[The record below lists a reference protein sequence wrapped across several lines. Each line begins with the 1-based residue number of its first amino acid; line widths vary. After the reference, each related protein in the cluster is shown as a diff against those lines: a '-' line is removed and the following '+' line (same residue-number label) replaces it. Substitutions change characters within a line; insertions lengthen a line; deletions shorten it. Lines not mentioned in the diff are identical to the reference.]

1 MPRPYKK
8 GLDYFELDCY
18 LDDKFGMIEAE
29 FGDKGFAIAVK
40 LYQLIYRELGYYC
53 EWSDELIPL
62 HKSKMGLSSGI
73 GTIKEVVQACIRVG
87 IFSQELFDK
96 YHILTSRGIQERYLR
111 AVAKRKGIEVK
122 KEYSLV
128 KVTQNAVND
137 GRNPVNDVNNP
148 VNDAKKRKEKK
159 RINNSAPA
167 PAPPDPPE
175 DDDEWEDP
183 EESLR
188 KWEAWKAQREKNDES

>member
-40 LYQLIYRELGYYC
+40 LYQLIYQELGYYC
-53 EWSDELIPL
+53 EWTDELIPL
-62 HKSKMGLSSGI
+62 HMSKMGVSSGI

-87 IFSQELFDK
+87 IFSKELFEK
-96 YHILTSRGIQERYLR
+96 YQILTSKGIQERYFR

-122 KEYSLV
+122 KEYSLI
-128 KVTQNAVND
+128 KVTQNPVND
-137 GRNPVNDVNNP
+137 GRNSVNDVNNP

-159 RINNSAPA
+159 REYNNAPA
-167 PAPPDPPE
+167 FASPDPTEE
-175 DDDEWEDP
+175 DDEGMDPDEAY
-183 EESLR
+183 R
-188 KWEAWKAQREKNDES
+188 IWKAQQEKKNES

>member
-1 MPRPYKK
+1 
-8 GLDYFELDCY
+8 
-18 LDDKFGMIEAE
+18 
-29 FGDKGFAIAVK
+29 
-40 LYQLIYRELGYYC
+40 
-53 EWSDELIPL
+53 
-62 HKSKMGLSSGI
+62 MGLSSGI

-128 KVTQNAVND
+128 KVTQNVVND

>member
-73 GTIKEVVQACIRVG
+73 GTIKEVVILCMR
-87 IFSQELFDK
+87 K
-96 YHILTSRGIQERYLR
+96 YRMS
-111 AVAKRKGIEVK
+111 
-122 KEYSLV
+122 
-128 KVTQNAVND
+128 
-137 GRNPVNDVNNP
+137 
-148 VNDAKKRKEKK
+148 
-159 RINNSAPA
+159 
-167 PAPPDPPE
+167 
-175 DDDEWEDP
+175 
-183 EESLR
+183 
-188 KWEAWKAQREKNDES
+188 

>member
-1 MPRPYKK
+1 M
-8 GLDYFELDCY
+8 
-18 LDDKFGMIEAE
+18 
-29 FGDKGFAIAVK
+29 
-40 LYQLIYRELGYYC
+40 Q
-53 EWSDELIPL
+53 S
-62 HKSKMGLSSGI
+62 I
-73 GTIKEVVQACIRVG
+73 GTLSGGEQAKVKICLLTLTPCNFIIMDEPTNHLDIQAKQALRIALG

-128 KVTQNAVND
+128 KVAQNAVND

-167 PAPPDPPE
+167 PASPDPPE

-188 KWEAWKAQREKNDES
+188 KWEAWKAKREKNDES